1 MTKSI
6 EDQFTDWEGSTFG
19 YGYGT
24 GEDHTILA
32 LKAFMAA
39 IPERGYDYR
48 VLETTLTP
56 SVTWLLINILC
67 RANILEY
74 GTSPRFGWLTPQGE
88 RLKAFIDPRSVEY
101 LCALTQKTED
111 YVPCYP
117 DTCNCDGTSRAKCAN
132 IFWR

>member
-1 MTKSI
+1 MTKNI
-6 EDQFTDWEGSTFG
+6 EDQFADWEGSTFG

-24 GEDHTILA
+24 GEDHTISA

-39 IPERGYDYR
+39 IPERSYDHH
-48 VLETTLTP
+48 VLETALTP
-56 SVTWLLINILC
+56 TVAWLLINILC

-88 RLKAFIDPRSVEY
+88 RLKAFIDPRSVAD
-101 LCALTQKTED
+101 LCTLTQKTEV
-111 YVPCYP
+111 YIPCYP
-117 DTCNCDGTSRAKCAN
+117 DVCNCDDTPEAKCAN